1 MIDLLIPIVVFPV
14 IIAASLIFIRNYR
27 KHQTSTDPLK
37 KASQWN
43 NQYIFESL
51 PSVFPTLGI
60 LFTAFG
66 ITVGIWNFDTTDIQN
81 SIPHLLDGLKL
92 AFIAT
97 MLGIFCLIAFQ
108 KYIAVVQKQIDDSP
122 NKPRKQTDELSAIGE
137 LTFAV
142 TELKQD
148 NQKQIERLMQS
159 FSADLETKVSV
170 KISSLETEII
180 KLHNNANET
189 QKITFDGLNKV
200 IATTDNTRHEITEQ
214 LKNLRDE
221 QKAAAEKAIR
231 FTDET
236 TKAIAESAKL
246 TSTKFDEFSELLR
259 KNNTEALVEVMKRVT
274 EEFNTQ
280 MSDLINRLVKENFE
294 ELNSSV
300 NNLNEWQRQN
310 KEQIHKLTEQFQN
323 TTEMFRTSATTL
335 KDVAANTKELTADNG
350 KLSQI
355 VKELQRV
362 LIEDGKF
369 QEITSQLT
377 ATIEKLSNTSE
388 HFEETT
394 SKLNDW
400 VKTEKNFKEAA
411 QILISKL
418 EEFRDLNGDVWE
430 KYRKE
435 MSQAVS
441 IVKET
446 SSSLSED
453 LENINAEFYGRLNDT
468 LQNLDQCIQRFVP
481 VNAR

>member
-1 MIDLLIPIVVFPV
+1 MIDLLIPIIVFAISVAASVVF
-14 IIAASLIFIRNYR
+14 IGKYR
-27 KHQTSTDPLK
+27 KHQISIDALKTSH
-37 KASQWN
+37 WN
-43 NQYIFESL
+43 NQYIFESI

-60 LFTAFG
+60 LLTALG
-66 ITVGIWNFDTTDIQN
+66 ITIGIWNFDTTDIQN
-81 SIPHLLDGLKL
+81 SIPHLLGGLKL

-97 MLGIFCLIAFQ
+97 MLGIICLITFQ
-108 KYIAVVQKQIDDSP
+108 KYVAIVQKQIDDSP
-122 NKPRKQTDELSAIGE
+122 NKPRKQTDELSAISE

-142 TELKQD
+142 TELKHD
-148 NQKQIERLMQS
+148 NQKQIEKLIQS

-180 KLHNNANET
+180 KLHKNANET

-200 IATTDNTRHEITEQ
+200 IATTDNTRLDITEQ
-214 LKNLRDE
+214 LKSLRDE
-221 QKAAAEKAIR
+221 QKSAAEKAIQ
-231 FTDET
+231 FADET
-236 TKAIAESAKL
+236 TKAIAESSKL
-246 TSTKFDEFSELLR
+246 TLTKFDEFSELLR
-259 KNNTEALVEVMKRVT
+259 KNNTEALVEVMKGVT
-274 EEFNTQ
+274 EQFNTQ
-280 MSDLINRLVKENFE
+280 MGELINRLVKENFE

-310 KEQIHKLTEQFQN
+310 KEQIHKLTEQFQS
-323 TTEMFRTSATTL
+323 TSEMFHTSATTL
-335 KDVAANTKELTADNG
+335 RDVAANTKELTADNG
-350 KLSQI
+350 KLSQL

-369 QEITSQLT
+369 QEITSKLT

-446 SSSLSED
+446 SSNLSED